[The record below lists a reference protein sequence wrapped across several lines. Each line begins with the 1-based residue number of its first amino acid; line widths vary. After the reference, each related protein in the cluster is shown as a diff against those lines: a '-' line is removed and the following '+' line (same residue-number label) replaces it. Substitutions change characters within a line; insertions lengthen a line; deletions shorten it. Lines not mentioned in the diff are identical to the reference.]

1 MATPIPQASWLRGLN
16 VERQMR
22 IADGLAAALAIS
34 LPWSTSATSLF
45 ALLWLIA
52 VIPLLDLTSLRREIS
67 TPAGGFPVL
76 LWVLGVIGMLW
87 AVDVPFK
94 ERLGGLGS
102 FHKLLFIPLLLIQFR
117 RSTRGAWVL
126 IGYLASCS
134 ALLAASWADMLQP
147 MLFRQPI
154 WTSRLQGV
162 VVKDYIA
169 QDMEFVVCAILFA
182 ALAMRA
188 WRDRL
193 RRHAGALLFLA
204 VIFAV
209 NILYNGSSRTAL
221 LIGAALLLLF
231 VWRIPGRNGRIWI
244 VLGVLAAGAAA
255 WPLTSQL
262 RTNVANM
269 WNEVQTFKPEAA
281 RTRAGERM
289 IFWRKSIDFIS
300 TAPILGHGT
309 GSIPDQFRR
318 SAEGLTGMAG
328 VASANP
334 HNQTFAVAIQLGLVG
349 AAVLLAMWLTHLLM
363 FRGPGL
369 AAWVGLVVVTQNI
382 IGSLVNS
389 HLFDFTH
396 GWSYVVGVG
405 VAGGVVLA
413 NGRQGAERLQPP
425 ASAPDATGATPPG
438 GTGG

>member
-1 MATPIPQASWLRGLN
+1 MAEPIPQGSWLRGLN
-16 VERQMR
+16 VERQTR
-22 IADGLAAALAIS
+22 IADGLAAALAVS
-34 LPWSTSATSLF
+34 LPWSTSATSIL
-45 ALLWLIA
+45 AVLWLIA
-52 VIPLLDLTSLRREIS
+52 VIPLLDWTTVRREIS
-67 TPAGGFPVL
+67 TPAGGLPVL

-94 ERLGGLGS
+94 ERLGGLSS
-102 FHKLLFIPLLLIQFR
+102 FHKLLFIPLLMIQFR

-134 ALLAASWADMLQP
+134 ALLVASWADLLQRML
-147 MLFRQPI
+147 LRQPI
-154 WTSRLQGV
+154 WTQQFKGV

-169 QDMEFVVCAILFA
+169 QDMEFVVCSFLFA
-182 ALAMRA
+182 ALAMRV
-188 WRDRL
+188 WRDQL
-193 RRHAGALLFLA
+193 RWRAGALAVLA
-204 VIFAV
+204 VMFAANV
-209 NILYNGSSRTAL
+209 LYNGSSRTAL
-221 LIGAALLLLF
+221 LIMAALLVLF
-231 VWRIPGRNGRIWI
+231 VWRIPSRNERIWI
-244 VLGVLAAGAAA
+244 VLAVLAAGVLA

-262 RTNVANM
+262 RTNVATM
-269 WNEVQTFKPEAA
+269 WNEVQSFKPEAAA

-289 IFWRKSIDFIS
+289 IFWQKSIDFMS

-309 GSIPDQFRR
+309 GSITDQFRR

-328 VASANP
+328 LASANP

-349 AAVLLAMWLTHLLM
+349 TAVLFAMWMSHLLM

-405 VAGGVVLA
+405 VAGGLVLA
-413 NGRQGAERLQPP
+413 NGRQGAETLLRPAAPP
-425 ASAPDATGATPPG
+425 
-438 GTGG
+438 